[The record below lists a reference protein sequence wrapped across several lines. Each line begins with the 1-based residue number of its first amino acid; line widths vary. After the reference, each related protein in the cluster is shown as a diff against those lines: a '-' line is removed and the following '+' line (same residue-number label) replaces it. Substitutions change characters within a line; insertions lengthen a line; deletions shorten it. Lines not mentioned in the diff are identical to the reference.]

1 MLLEIHYSFL
11 RAAIQKNISHKS
23 IILPTTRTTK
33 TAATRSNIFMPVEKL
48 NFNVGYIKNKNLYC
62 RVFSMKYRIPMHKMN
77 SKSISLQL
85 CWRLA
90 TEFRNQIFSEE
101 NDNHKPT
108 VVTEY
113 ENKHIQVHF
122 HIVVKHS
129 QTQFQNHPTTT
140 FETA

>member
-62 RVFSMKYRIPMHKMN
+62 SVLN
-77 SKSISLQL
+77 
-85 CWRLA
+85 
-90 TEFRNQIFSEE
+90 E
-101 NDNHKPT
+101 
-108 VVTEY
+108 V
-113 ENKHIQVHF
+113 
-122 HIVVKHS
+122 
-129 QTQFQNHPTTT
+129 
-140 FETA
+140 